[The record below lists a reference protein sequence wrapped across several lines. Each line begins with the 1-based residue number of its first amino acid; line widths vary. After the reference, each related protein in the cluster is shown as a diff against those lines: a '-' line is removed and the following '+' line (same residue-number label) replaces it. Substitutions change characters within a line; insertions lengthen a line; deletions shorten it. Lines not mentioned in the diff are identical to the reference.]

1 MKEVH
6 CTYPNLGLSPGLFT
20 TNLCKLWKE
29 LLFDKTWGLL
39 YSLHLMNL
47 LASNYNWA
55 CFFNRVLDTV
65 YPQLY
70 ILLEQ
75 DVSLKKTH

>member
-20 TNLCKLWKE
+20 TNLCKLWK
-29 LLFDKTWGLL
+29 LW
-39 YSLHLMNL
+39 NL

-75 DVSLKKTH
+75 EVSLQKPISRPKF